1 MTPRENQENEPL
13 LEEESRGNKPF
24 KYSPEELGQL
34 IDPKSP
40 DLLREYGGTEAIV
53 KSLRV
58 DPAVG
63 ISSDEGLD
71 TDNPK
76 SKPFQT
82 RREYYGRNI
91 LPEVKPRSLLSLI
104 WEAYQDKILILLS
117 IAALVSLAVG
127 IHEDYSSRHPEGE
140 PRIGWVDGTAIIVA
154 VAAVVLTN
162 AINDYQKEKQFRKLN
177 AKKEDRVVKL
187 IRSGNEQQISVHEI
201 NVGDILFL
209 EPGDIVPVDGI
220 FLWGHN
226 IVCDESSATGE
237 SDPIKKGEL
246 EKNLDPFI
254 LSGSKILDGNGRC
267 VVIAVGPNSFF
278 GKTMMAL
285 RDDES
290 EDTPLQIKLDLLAEQ
305 IAKLGVSVAL
315 IMLITLVIKYFVTA
329 AISDNFPDG
338 EEIASHM
345 ISIVIQAI
353 TIVVVAVPEGLPMAV
368 TLSLAYATTKMLKDN
383 NLVRVLS
390 ACETMGNATAVC
402 SDKTGT
408 LTQNRMTVVKGLI
421 GFKKFDDEGKTDEW
435 KKSVASSTYDVL
447 VQGIV
452 LNSTAYEDKDE
463 NGNIDFVGSKTEC
476 ALLIF
481 TKSFGVDYKEIRAAI
496 KPVKVYPFAS
506 ERKTMTT
513 VIKLSSAGPSHG
525 KAPATGDYRV
535 HVKGA
540 SEIVLGHCTHYV
552 DAEGKVQELDNNIRQ
567 QYKLEI
573 VEFTTKALRTICLA
587 YRDITTH
594 DFNKLGDDP
603 PLNEL
608 ILLGLV
614 GIQDPL
620 RPSVKES
627 VEAFKKAG
635 VFVRMITGDNIVTAR
650 AIAQD
655 AGILTKGGISME
667 GPEFRKLTP
676 KELDETV
683 PRLQVLARS
692 SPTDKTKVVKWLK
705 NNGDVVAVTGD
716 GTNDGPALKL
726 ADVGFSM
733 GIAGTEVAKE
743 ASSIILM
750 DDNFSSIVK
759 ALKWGRA
766 VNDSVRKF
774 LQFQLTV
781 NITAV
786 VLSFTSAVMSDESES
801 ILTAVQLLWVN
812 LIMDTLAALA
822 LATEPPTDELLNRRP
837 TSKNA
842 SLINYRIW
850 KMIIGQSIFQIAINL
865 SLLHLGPSIFHLSD
879 SKEDLAVLRTLVFNT
894 FVFLQVFNEIN
905 CLRIDDSLNVFK
917 NVFNNHTFI
926 IVQLIVIIGQF
937 VIVEFGG
944 VAFGTVRLNGYQWL
958 VTVLIGFLSLPV
970 GLCIRLIPNAC
981 IPESI
986 LNEDHKPIISQSKM
1000 RLESA
1005 IGEIRTENKIISA
1018 LKGNLVN
1025 KDKKLKKP
1033 RKFNEFIRRPLHKKT
1048 G

>member
-13 LEEESRGNKPF
+13 LGEESRENKPF
-24 KYSPEELGQL
+24 KFTPEELTQL
-34 IDPKSP
+34 VDPKNP
-40 DLLREYGGTEAIV
+40 DLLKKYGGTEKIV
-53 KSLRV
+53 EGLRV

-71 TDNPK
+71 TNNPK
-76 SKPFQT
+76 SKPFQE
-82 RREYYGRNI
+82 RQEYFGRNV
-91 LPEVKPRSLLSLI
+91 LPEVKQRSLLSLI
-104 WEAYQDKILILLS
+104 WEAYQDRILILLS
-117 IAALVSLAVG
+117 IAALISLIVG
-127 IHEDYSSRHPEGE
+127 IHEDYSPRHPKGE
-140 PRIGWVDGTAIIVA
+140 SRVGWVDGTAIIVA

-187 IRSGNEQQISVHEI
+187 FRSGREQLISIHDV

-226 IVCDESSATGE
+226 LVCDESSATGE
-237 SDPIKKGEL
+237 SDPIKKGDL

-267 VVIAVGPNSFF
+267 VVIAVGTRSFF

-285 RDDES
+285 RDGEN
-290 EDTPLQIKLDLLAEQ
+290 EDTPLQIKLDALAEQ
-305 IAKLGVSVAL
+305 IAKLGVSIAL
-315 IMLITLVIKYFVTA
+315 IMLITLIIKYFVTA
-329 AISDNFPDG
+329 AISGNFPDT
-338 EEIASHM
+338 EEIATHM
-345 ISIVIQAI
+345 ILIVIQAI

-408 LTQNRMTVVKGLI
+408 LTQNRMTVVRGLL
-421 GFKKFDDEGKTDEW
+421 GFKRFDDEEQISDW
-435 KKSVASSTYDVL
+435 RKKIASSTYDIL

-452 LNSTAYEDKDE
+452 LNSTAFEDKDE
-463 NGNIDFVGSKTEC
+463 NGNIDFIGSKTEC
-476 ALLIF
+476 ALLDF
-481 TKSFGVDYKEIRAAI
+481 VKSFGVDYKEIRSAI
-496 KPVKVYPFAS
+496 KPARVYPFAS

-513 VIKLSSAGPSHG
+513 IIKLSSAGPSHG
-525 KAPATGDYRV
+525 KAPATGDYRS

-540 SEIVLGHCTHYV
+540 SEIVLGHCSHYI
-552 DAEGKVQELDNNIRQ
+552 DAEGKVQELDDNIRQ
-567 QYKLEI
+567 QYKMNI
-573 VEFTTKALRTICLA
+573 VNFTTDALRTICLA
-587 YRDITTH
+587 YRDITTD
-594 DFNKLGDDP
+594 DFNKLGDEP
-603 PLNEL
+603 PLNGL
-608 ILLGLV
+608 ICLGLV

-620 RPSVKES
+620 RPGVKES
-627 VEAFKKAG
+627 VEAFRKAG
-635 VFVRMITGDNIVTAR
+635 VFVRMITGDNVVTAR
-650 AIAQD
+650 AIARD

-667 GPEFRKLTP
+667 GPEFRKLSAE
-676 KELDETV
+676 KLDETI

-692 SPTDKTKVVKWLK
+692 SPTDKTIIVKWLK
-705 NNGDVVAVTGD
+705 KNGEVVAVTGD

-786 VLSFTSAVMSDESES
+786 VLSFASAVMSDESES

-822 LATEPPTDELLNRRP
+822 LATEPPTDDLLNRRP

-842 SLINYRIW
+842 SLISYRMW
-850 KMIIGQSIFQIAINL
+850 KMILGQAIFQIAINI
-865 SLLHLGPSIFHLSD
+865 SLLQLGPAIFHLSD
-879 SKEDLAVLRTLVFNT
+879 SKEDLAVLRTLIFNT

-905 CLRIDDSLNVFK
+905 CLRIDDSLNVFR
-917 NVFNNHTFI
+917 NIFNNHVFL
-926 IVQLIVIIGQF
+926 IVQFVVILGQF
-937 VIVEFGG
+937 LIVEFGG
-944 VAFGTVRLNGYQWL
+944 VAFGTVRLNWYQWL
-958 VTVLIGFLSLPV
+958 VTVLIGFLSLPI
-970 GLCIRLIPNAC
+970 GFIIRLIPNVC

-1000 RLESA
+1000 HLGSVFEDV
-1005 IGEIRTENKIISA
+1005 RTETMILSA
-1018 LKGNLVN
+1018 LKGGS
-1025 KDKKLKKP
+1025 KDKKSRLNELVR
-1033 RKFNEFIRRPLHKKT
+1033 RKRKST
-1048 G
+1048 A